1 VIRAIDGTAFE
12 AQCPA
17 PFSDSE
23 FFVSTGSEDFFNQ
36 EHRRLIGVVVSNAL
50 SMHAKRPFLLGW
62 IVSPGRQSGAA
73 ALSVGGSAGVPRCV
87 AVLLKKRSRSTGFI
101 DLWL

>member
-17 PFSDSE
+17 PSSDSE

-50 SMHAKRPFLLGW
+50 SMHAKRPFPARMDS
-62 IVSPGRQSGAA
+62 VAGAQVRR
-73 ALSVGGSAGVPRCV
+73 L
-87 AVLLKKRSRSTGFI
+87 
-101 DLWL
+101 